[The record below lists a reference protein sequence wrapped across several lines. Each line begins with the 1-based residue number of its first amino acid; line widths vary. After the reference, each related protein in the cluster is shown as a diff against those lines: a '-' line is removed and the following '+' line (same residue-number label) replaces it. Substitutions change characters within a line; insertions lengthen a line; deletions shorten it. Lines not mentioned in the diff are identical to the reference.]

1 MEPDRTDCK
10 LVLRLRNCDA
20 DALDVVLKLHW
31 AQLLT
36 YLAALG
42 LDRDTAEDVAQQTF
56 VRLWER
62 RDVLRLE
69 GSLRGLL
76 CRIAR
81 NLCFDIG
88 RRRKAQEHAARQSAY
103 DLPVRE
109 TPHDHLISGELR
121 RIIEEAIN
129 ALPKRRREVF
139 VLVRYHGL
147 SHRETARILDLAPQT
162 VANHLGMALA
172 DLRISLARYLPDYYQ
187 SSDVVSGRPQPRW
200 ALGGAGSCV
209 CRTSRPTRGTRC
221 HWYDLTVSSVFT
233 VT

>member
-10 LVLRLRNCDA
+10 LVLRLRNGDA

-31 AQLLT
+31 AHLLT

-56 VRLWER
+56 VRVWER
-62 RDVLRLE
+62 REVLRLE

-76 CRIAR
+76 CRVAR

-88 RRRKAQEHAARQSAY
+88 RRRKARDRAVRRSA
-103 DLPVRE
+103 DESPVRE
-109 TPHDHLISGELR
+109 TPHDQLISSELG
-121 RIIEEAIN
+121 RILQAAIN

-172 DLRISLARYLPDYYQ
+172 DLRVSLARYLPDYYQ
-187 SSDVVSGRPQPRW
+187 GSDGVGGRQQPRW
-200 ALGGAGSCV
+200 ASGGVGS
-209 CRTSRPTRGTRC
+209 
-221 HWYDLTVSSVFT
+221 
-233 VT
+233 